1 MKVNSFKSSDYLSM
15 PWKNG
20 QGSTLQLACSH
31 TDLNDFDWRI
41 SVADVKH
48 DGLFSFFENKLRMIS
63 ILHGNGLQL
72 KNLDSQ
78 QETFLSKNIIY
89 KFSGNEPIQ
98 STLLNGAIRDFNL
111 IYKPERYHAEMT
123 WHASPTTKLQVQNSK
138 IFFIFNAGESSLNIR
153 LNQGFYTLEKYELL
167 QIEQSQDFAVEI
179 IATDLSNGFY
189 CIQLS

>member
-1 MKVNSFKSSDYLSM
+1 MKVNIFKSSDYLSM

-41 SVADVKH
+41 SVADVEY
-48 DGLFSFFENKLRMIS
+48 DGSFSFFKNKLRIIS
-63 ILHGNGLQL
+63 ILSGNGLRL
-72 KNLDSQ
+72 KNLNDGT
-78 QETFLSKNIIY
+78 EVFLSKNIIY
-89 KFSGNEPIQ
+89 KFSGNAPIQ
-98 STLLNGAIRDFNL
+98 STLQNGAIRDFNL
-111 IYKPERYHAEMT
+111 IYRPERYHAEMT

-138 IFFIFNAGESSLNIR
+138 IFFIFNAGESALDIR

-167 QIEQSQDFAVEI
+167 QIVQSQDFAVEI
-179 IATDLSNGFY
+179 IATDLSNGLY

>member
-31 TDLNDFDWRI
+31 TDLNNFDWRI

>member
-179 IATDLSNGFY
+179 IATDLSNGLY

>member
-1 MKVNSFKSSDYLSM
+1 MKVNIFKSSDYLSM

-41 SVADVKH
+41 SVADVEY
-48 DGLFSFFENKLRMIS
+48 DGSFSFFKNKLRIIS
-63 ILHGNGLQL
+63 ILSGNGLRL
-72 KNLDSQ
+72 KNLNDGT
-78 QETFLSKNIIY
+78 EVFLSKNIIY
-89 KFSGNEPIQ
+89 KFSGNAPIQ
-98 STLLNGAIRDFNL
+98 STLQNGAIRDFNL
-111 IYKPERYHAEMT
+111 IYRPERYHAEMT

-179 IATDLSNGFY
+179 IATDLSNGLY

>member
-1 MKVNSFKSSDYLSM
+1 M

-89 KFSGNEPIQ
+89 KFSGNAPIQ
-98 STLLNGAIRDFNL
+98 STLQNGAIRDFNL

-138 IFFIFNAGESSLNIR
+138 IFFIFNAGESALDIR

-179 IATDLSNGFY
+179 IATDLSNGLY

>member
-138 IFFIFNAGESSLNIR
+138 IFFIFNAGESALDIR

-179 IATDLSNGFY
+179 IATDLSNGLY